1 LRPRTAKSNGVLRDR
16 QRNARVEFARFFI
29 ARHHTACIA
38 AERDLLSKSGGEF
51 IDTRGAEQV
60 FGLILDGEELVSGY
74 YLNCVPWF
82 IGIGTNVV

>member
-1 LRPRTAKSNGVLRDR
+1 
-16 QRNARVEFARFFI
+16 VEFAGFFV
-29 ARHHTACIA
+29 ARYFAACIA
-38 AERDLLSKSGGEF
+38 AERDLLSKSGGEL

-82 IGIGTNVV
+82 IGIGTDVV